1 MQNQNIIAAIIAF
14 LGTLGY
20 VVTRKPSNPSPPK
33 PPLWTIPTPPI
44 SPPSP
49 IFIPSLPDVLPPPFW
64 ARPSP
69 VPVPPIP
76 IVPSPP
82 IPIVP
87 SPPVPVPPVPV
98 PIVPVPPVNNGF
110 CGNTMRAFNRE
121 PYIVGGNY
129 ATAGQFPWMVALRG
143 CGGSLIHPQWVLTA
157 AHCRQT
163 AVGDNILFGIIDK
176 RKIDSTTQF
185 RKVLAIYRHPQYRD
199 GVLDYDIS
207 LLRLDTPVQLNNY
220 VNLICLSNISTSGRR
235 LIASGWG
242 YTQPSSTVSDI
253 LKYNYSFENTTNCK
267 WGFPVPLRQI
277 CVKGEGGF
285 SCSGDSGSPLVTNV
299 NGKYIQVGISSF
311 GTPVPCD
318 DNSVYT
324 RVSYYLPWIRQYVPG
339 V

>member
-14 LGTLGY
+14 LGTLGF
-20 VVTRKPSNPSPPK
+20 VVTRKPSSTKPITSPPF
-33 PPLWTIPTPPI
+33 WTISTPPI
-44 SPPSP
+44 STPSP
-49 IFIPSLPDVLPPPFW
+49 IFIPSPINLPDVLPPPFW

-69 VPVPPIP
+69 IVPSPIVPSLIPIPPIPVPPI
-76 IVPSPP
+76 
-82 IPIVP
+82 
-87 SPPVPVPPVPV
+87 
-98 PIVPVPPVNNGF
+98 NNGF
-110 CGNTMRAFNRE
+110 CGNTMRPFNRE

-129 ATAGQFPWMVALRG
+129 ATVGQFPWMVALRA

-163 AVGDNILFGIIDK
+163 AVGDNILFGMIDK

-235 LIASGWG
+235 LIVSGWG
-242 YTQPSSTVSDI
+242 YTQPNSTVSDI

-299 NGKYIQVGISSF
+299 NGKYIQVGICSF
-311 GTPVPCD
+311 GTPVNCD

-324 RVSYYLPWIRQYVPG
+324 RVSYYLPWIRQYVPS